1 MKRIP
6 RTPRLQRVQ
15 CTRHTLQ
22 FKHHLGVELAGDKET
37 VFLIGERERTM
48 LRGRVYHLLG
58 SLLDGRR
65 TADELVAALD
75 GEASAAEVRFA
86 LRRLE
91 ERGYVAETAP
101 APEVAGFWQAL
112 GADAARAAQRLASTP
127 VAVRAVGGEDPQPLA
142 GALAEAGIVVQPEA
156 ALVVLATGDYLDTAL
171 DAWNRRALREALRWV
186 PIKPGGV
193 EPWIGPVFRP
203 GAGPCWACLAH
214 RIRHNRPVEVYL
226 ERRRGGRE
234 PLLPPLVG
242 LPAGRRAALGLAAVL
257 VSSWIAA
264 GGAGPL
270 DDRLYS
276 LDLSRARIAEHPVE
290 RRPQCPACGDPEGAR
305 ARALAPVVLEP
316 RPKRFTDDGAHRA
329 VPPEET
335 LARVLRHV
343 SPSTGLVASLGPVEG
358 RDHPLRPVYGAIH
371 RVCPAGDAP
380 GFGDFHRASGGKGR
394 SPAQARASALCE
406 AIERYSATYQGD
418 EPLRR
423 ARLAEL
429 GGDGIPPDA
438 LLHFS
443 SAQLGAR
450 DAGAPPGD
458 PRLAVPLPYDPGA
471 VIDWAPAW
479 SLTHGRRRYLPAAA
493 CYLHVPAASGEPF
506 CSFNP
511 SGHAAGNCLEEAILQ
526 GFLEL
531 VERDAVALWWY
542 NRARRPAVD
551 LKSFG
556 DPYFGALEGHYRGLG
571 WRLWVL
577 DVTSDLGIPAFV
589 AVARAADSARL
600 TLGFG
605 CHHDARLGVQR
616 ALTELNQLFDP
627 RDLAPARGWDRAA
640 LAGEAYLF
648 PDDGAPARALGDYPV
663 VRRDDLRDDVI
674 DCVERAARAGLETV
688 VLDQTRPDTGL
699 CAVKVAVPGLRHFWP
714 RFGPGRL
721 YDVPV
726 RLGWL
731 DRATRE
737 EDLNPV
743 PLVV

>member
-1 MKRIP
+1 MS
-6 RTPRLQRVQ
+6 LMQRV
-15 CTRHTLQ
+15 LQ
-22 FKHHLGVELAGDKET
+22 FKHHLRVEPGGDKET
-37 VFLIGERERTM
+37 LFLIGERERFM
-48 LRGRVYHLLG
+48 LRGRVYRLLG
-58 SLLDGRR
+58 PLLDGRR
-65 TADELVAALD
+65 TAGELVAALD
-75 GEASAAEVRFA
+75 GEVSAAEVHYA

-91 ERGYVAETAP
+91 ERGYIADAAP

-112 GADAARAAQRLASTP
+112 GVDASRAAERLASTP
-127 VAVRAVGGEDPQPLA
+127 VALRAAGGEDPEALA
-142 GALAEAGIVVQPEA
+142 GALAEAGVAVQPEA
-156 ALVVLATGDYLDTAL
+156 AVVVLLTGDYLDPEL

-186 PIKPGGV
+186 PVKPGGV
-193 EPWIGPVFRP
+193 EPWMGPMFRP
-203 GAGPCWACLAH
+203 GAGPCWDCLAH
-214 RIRHNRPVEVYL
+214 RVRHNRPVEAYL

-257 VSSWIAA
+257 LSRWLAA
-264 GGAGPL
+264 GGASPL

-276 LDLSRARIAEHPVE
+276 LDLERMRLAEHPVE

-305 ARALAPVVLEP
+305 ARALAPVALEP
-316 RPKRFTDDGAHRA
+316 RPKRFTDDGGHRA

-335 LARVLRHV
+335 LARVLRQV
-343 SPSTGLVASLGPVEG
+343 SPSTGLVASVGPLEG
-358 RDHPLRPVYGAIH
+358 RDHPLRPVHGAIH
-371 RVCPAGDAP
+371 RACPAGDSPA
-380 GFGDFHRASGGKGR
+380 FGDFHRMSSGKGR
-394 SPAQARASALCE
+394 TVAQARASALCE
-406 AIERYSATYQGD
+406 AIERYCATYHGD
-418 EPLRR
+418 APLRR
-423 ARLAEL
+423 ARLSEL
-429 GGDGIPPDA
+429 EGGSIPPDA
-438 LLHFS
+438 LQHFS
-443 SAQLGAR
+443 EAQRRAAAAG
-450 DAGAPPGD
+450 GAPPRD
-458 PRLAVPLPYDPGA
+458 ARLAVSPPYDPSA
-471 VIDWAPAW
+471 AIDWAPAW

-493 CYLHVPAASGEPF
+493 CYLHLPAASGAQP

-511 SGHAAGNCLEEAILQ
+511 NGHAAGNCIEEAILQ

-551 LKSFG
+551 PRSFG
-556 DPYFGALEGHYRGLG
+556 EPYFDALEGHYRELG
-571 WRLWVL
+571 QRLWVL

-589 AVARAADSARL
+589 ALARAAGSGRL

-605 CHHDARLGVQR
+605 CHLEARLGVQR

-627 RDLAPARGWDRAA
+627 RCLAPACGWDRAS
-640 LAGEAYLF
+640 LAGEAYLL
-648 PDDGAPARALGDYPV
+648 PDEAAPARTLGDYPD

-731 DRATRE
+731 EQANRE
-737 EDLNPV
+737 GDLNPV
-743 PLVV
+743 PLHV